1 MKGKFGIQIKKV
13 YTRVKTSFSF
23 GFMENIIDQSI
34 WLKVNE
40 SKFKFVILYVIH
52 ILHASKDINLFKKTK
67 VFLFEDFDI
76 KDLNEAFFMIKIKI
90 NSSG

>member
-1 MKGKFGIQIKKV
+1 MKGKFGVQIKKV
-13 YTRVKTSFSF
+13 YTWVKTSFSF

-40 SKFKFVILYVIH
+40 SKFIFVILYAIR

-76 KDLNEAFFMIKIKI
+76 KDLNEAFSMIKIQI
-90 NSSG
+90 NLSG